1 MHQFKN
7 HNKMNVIA
15 VLYNVYGCI
24 KISILQI
31 RKKHEYQKDSL
42 RKKTLTSQTLSD
54 AQLKRINTI
63 LSDESVHSLHML
75 HAPLEVIVLF
85 CNVICLNGV

>member
-1 MHQFKN
+1 
-7 HNKMNVIA
+7 MNVIA

-75 HAPLEVIVLF
+75 HALLDVIILF